1 MGRQNLPKKLLLCTL
16 LLLVIFGLVYSALP
30 MALERYFNKISA
42 TEYPEVSSHAIKL
55 HKSLTIVDLH
65 ADSLLWNRN
74 LLIRNDIGHVDIPRM
89 IEGNVAL
96 QAFTIVTKVPKNLQ
110 LEKNTATSD
119 DITLLAVAERWPAQT
134 WSKLKERTI
143 YQCQKLQKYASSS
156 NGKFFLIQSSED
168 LRNYLKHRETDPGC
182 TAGFLGVEGAHA
194 LDGNLENIDL
204 FYKNGIRMMAPTHF
218 FDNDIGASAHG
229 MHDTGLTAKGKDM
242 VRLMQER
249 HMLVDLAHASKQVIY
264 DTVHMAKRPVV
275 VSHTGVKGVCDNA
288 RNLSDDQLRA
298 IAKTGGLVGIGFWPT
313 AVCGSDAKA
322 IAKSIKYT
330 ANVIGVDHVA
340 LGSDFD
346 GTVTTPFDAA
356 HLVLLTQALID
367 EGFSDEEIHQIM
379 GANAVKLLLSELPAQ

>member
-1 MGRQNLPKKLLLCTL
+1 M
-16 LLLVIFGLVYSALP
+16 FYSALP
-30 MALERYFNKISA
+30 MTLERYFNKLSA
-42 TEYPEVSSHAIKL
+42 TEYPEVSSHAAKL

-74 LLIRNDIGHVDIPRM
+74 LLQMNEVGHVDVPRM
-89 IEGNVAL
+89 VEGNMAL
-96 QAFTIVTKVPKNLQ
+96 QAFTIVTKVPNNLQ
-110 LEKNTATSD
+110 LERNTPATD
-119 DITLLAVAERWPAQT
+119 DITLLAIAQHWPIQT
-134 WSKLKERTI
+134 WKSLKERTVF
-143 YQCQKLQKYASSS
+143 QCEKLQQLARSS
-156 NGKFFLIQSSED
+156 NGKFFLIQSSQD
-168 LRNYLKHRETDPGC
+168 LKNYLKHRESDQNC
-182 TAGFLGVEGAHA
+182 TAGFLGIEGAHA

-204 FYKNGIRMMAPTHF
+204 FYKIGVRMMAPTHF

-264 DTVHMAKRPVV
+264 DTVRMAKRPVV

-288 RNLSDDQLRA
+288 RNLSDEQLRA

-313 AVCGSDAKA
+313 AICGTDAKA
-322 IAKSIKYT
+322 IAKSIRYT
-330 ANVIGVDHVA
+330 TNVIGVDHVA

-346 GTVTTPFDAA
+346 GTVSTPFDVA

-367 EGFSDEEIHQIM
+367 EGFTDDEIRQIM
-379 GANAVKLLLSELPAQ
+379 GANAVRLLLSELPAQ